1 MGSKIVLGLLM
12 FNHLTIKNFAI
23 VKDLDIDFRNG
34 MTAITGETGAGKS
47 IAIDALGLCLG
58 DRADAASVRTGT
70 AKAEITAEFDISDA
84 PQAIRYL
91 DEHEI
96 ESEDQTVIIRRVIS
110 SDGKSKSYINGTSA
124 TLAQLKTI
132 GELLINIHGQSAHHQ
147 LFKEDFQLCI
157 LDNYGDLNTRY
168 ENLSA
173 LAKELSSIK
182 SKISQLEENREKYEA
197 RKSLL
202 HFQLD
207 ELRKADPKEG
217 EFEELEQEYSRLAN
231 IDDLISSCHESMEL
245 IRDSDNYSILGELN
259 TVIGKMESVAEFDS
273 SLGNVLEML
282 REAQISLEESYD
294 EIHSYADNID
304 SDPERLKYLEK
315 RISHYEELAHKY
327 HVRPEELFRTFQEIR
342 TEYESMNNLMDS
354 SEDLQNRMIETRRAY
369 IDAAAELSELR
380 KKYSVELSQK
390 ITDHMHELAMPYGQF
405 SIEVNFDKF
414 KNPSSKGND
423 SIRFLVSIN
432 PGQAPGLLGDT
443 VSGGELARISLAI
456 QEIYAEKVSTPS
468 LIFDEVDTGISGQTA
483 NVVGRLLH
491 KIGETTQVICVTH
504 LPQVASCAHNH
515 FFVQKK
521 VVDQSTETSMTKLDR
536 EGRIKEIARLLSGE
550 QITKNSLA
558 SAEELLNQNCGS

>member
-1 MGSKIVLGLLM
+1 
-12 FNHLTIKNFAI
+12 
-23 VKDLDIDFRNG
+23 
-34 MTAITGETGAGKS
+34 
-47 IAIDALGLCLG
+47 
-58 DRADAASVRTGT
+58 
-70 AKAEITAEFDISDA
+70 
-84 PQAIRYL
+84 
-91 DEHEI
+91 
-96 ESEDQTVIIRRVIS
+96 
-110 SDGKSKSYINGTSA
+110 
-124 TLAQLKTI
+124 
-132 GELLINIHGQSAHHQ
+132 
-147 LFKEDFQLCI
+147 
-157 LDNYGDLNTRY
+157 
-168 ENLSA
+168 
-173 LAKELSSIK
+173 
-182 SKISQLEENREKYEA
+182 
-197 RKSLL
+197 
-202 HFQLD
+202 
-207 ELRKADPKEG
+207 
-217 EFEELEQEYSRLAN
+217 
-231 IDDLISSCHESMEL
+231 
-245 IRDSDNYSILGELN
+245 
-259 TVIGKMESVAEFDS
+259 
-273 SLGNVLEML
+273 
-282 REAQISLEESYD
+282 
-294 EIHSYADNID
+294 
-304 SDPERLKYLEK
+304 
-315 RISHYEELAHKY
+315 
-327 HVRPEELFRTFQEIR
+327 
-342 TEYESMNNLMDS
+342 MNNLMDS

-521 VVDQSTETSMTKLDR
+521 VVDQSTETSMTELDR

>member
-1 MGSKIVLGLLM
+1 
-12 FNHLTIKNFAI
+12 
-23 VKDLDIDFRNG
+23 
-34 MTAITGETGAGKS
+34 
-47 IAIDALGLCLG
+47 
-58 DRADAASVRTGT
+58 
-70 AKAEITAEFDISDA
+70 
-84 PQAIRYL
+84 
-91 DEHEI
+91 
-96 ESEDQTVIIRRVIS
+96 
-110 SDGKSKSYINGTSA
+110 
-124 TLAQLKTI
+124 
-132 GELLINIHGQSAHHQ
+132 
-147 LFKEDFQLCI
+147 
-157 LDNYGDLNTRY
+157 
-168 ENLSA
+168 
-173 LAKELSSIK
+173 
-182 SKISQLEENREKYEA
+182 
-197 RKSLL
+197 
-202 HFQLD
+202 
-207 ELRKADPKEG
+207 
-217 EFEELEQEYSRLAN
+217 
-231 IDDLISSCHESMEL
+231 MEL

-521 VVDQSTETSMTKLDR
+521 VVDQSTETSMTELDR